1 VDYPDASKISMMLR
15 LVLNLP
21 TASLRDAKMGD
32 ILARFSSSSVFLS

>member
-1 VDYPDASKISMMLR
+1 MISMMLR

-32 ILARFSSSSVFLS
+32 ILEHFSC

>member
-1 VDYPDASKISMMLR
+1 MMLR

-32 ILARFSSSSVFLS
+32 ILARFACRSRIFLLIGRNSGQ